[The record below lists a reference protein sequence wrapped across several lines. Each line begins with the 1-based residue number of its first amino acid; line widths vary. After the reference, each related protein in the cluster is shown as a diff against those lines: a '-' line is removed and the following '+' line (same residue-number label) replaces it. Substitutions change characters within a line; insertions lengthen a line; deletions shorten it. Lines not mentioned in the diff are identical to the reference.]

1 MHRALVRTDSVRLVW
16 RCERRRVMTKYESH
30 GGKESARKQQ
40 ERIRFYESKVKE
52 MDADRRKK
60 GESKARKQV
69 EK

>member
-1 MHRALVRTDSVRLVW
+1 
-16 RCERRRVMTKYESH
+16 MTKYESH

-60 GESKARKQV
+60 GESKARMQV

>member
-1 MHRALVRTDSVRLVW
+1 MQSFDDLFEEVAQEKAEQPELSPFDMD
-16 RCERRRVMTKYESH
+16 EYK
-30 GGKESARKQQ
+30 ARKQQ

-60 GESKARKQV
+60 GENKARKQV

>member
-1 MHRALVRTDSVRLVW
+1 
-16 RCERRRVMTKYESH
+16 MTKYESH
-30 GGKESARKQQ
+30 DGKESARKQQ

-52 MDADRRKK
+52 MDANRRKK